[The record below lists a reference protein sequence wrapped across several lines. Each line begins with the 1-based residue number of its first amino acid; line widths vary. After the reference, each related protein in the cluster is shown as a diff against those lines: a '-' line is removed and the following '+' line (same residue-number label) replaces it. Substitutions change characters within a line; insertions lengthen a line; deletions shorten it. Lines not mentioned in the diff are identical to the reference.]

1 MPPVTASMPPL
12 TLRPAAATAI
22 GSFPGTD
29 PWETCQVVAGELGDF
44 PMLAELPARGPGADM
59 IGRTLG
65 LLSMI
70 SPEFSGQTTTTGW
83 AMTRQSSSDLPAG
96 MRRAQAWL
104 GEDLDAAQ
112 SQWGSHAGA
121 FKIALAGPFT
131 LSAAVELINGELIIS
146 DDGASNDLAD
156 ALNEVVRIHV
166 AAVARRLPGAAIV
179 VQLDEPTLPAV
190 LAGSLRTQSGWGG
203 HHPVAHSDAQ
213 RTLAELFATISAAGA
228 TPAIHCCGKRPPLEI
243 FRAAGAQL
251 VSVDLTLQNTVSGEA
266 DDQFGELFDAGRTL
280 MAGLAR
286 PLPDLRQP
294 PSTTS
299 TVVAPLLGVLDRLSI
314 GYGDIASQ
322 IVVTPTCGLAG
333 VGSLANARRVLEQL
347 AGVSRALRDEGSLG
361 ESH

>member
-1 MPPVTASMPPL
+1 MPSVTQSFPPL

-65 LLSMI
+65 LLSMV
-70 SPEFSGQTTTTGW
+70 SPEFSGQTTTSGW
-83 AMTRQSSSDLPAG
+83 AMTRQTSSDLPAG
-96 MRRAQAWL
+96 MRRALAWL

-112 SQWGSHAGA
+112 SQWGLHTGA

-146 DDGASNDLAD
+146 DDGARNDLVG
-156 ALNEVVRIHV
+156 ALNEVVRTQV
-166 AAVARRLPGAAIV
+166 AQVMRRLPDAAIV
-179 VQLDEPTLPAV
+179 VQIDEPTLPAV

-203 HHPVAHSDAQ
+203 YRPVAESDAQ
-213 RTLAELFATISAAGA
+213 RTLADLFATITAAGA
-228 TPAIHCCGKRPPLEI
+228 TPAIHCCGRRPPLEI

-251 VSVDLTLQNTVSGEA
+251 VSVDLTLRNTVSGQD
-266 DDQFGELFDAGRTL
+266 DDQFGELLDAGQTL
-280 MAGLAR
+280 MAGLVKSM
-286 PLPDLRQP
+286 PDPKQP
-294 PSTTS
+294 DSTAS
-299 TVVAPLLGVLDRLSI
+299 TVLAPLLGVLDRLSI

-333 VGSLANARRVLEQL
+333 LGSMANARAVLEQL
-347 AGVSRALRDEGSLG
+347 AGVGRALRDEGSPG
-361 ESH
+361 EQH